1 MRHPQVLVVENEQIV
16 ALDLEVCLKS
26 IGCTVAAFAT
36 TGEEAVETA
45 CRLKPDVVLMDIRL
59 EGHLDGIQA
68 AESIRKEMN
77 VPLIF
82 LTAAG
87 DNETIGRAVRAE
99 PSSYLIKPFDEREL
113 AAALQ
118 LALHRR
124 GNQDRTRNG
133 DKQLPESSAGGQGA
147 PPASGMRIGALLLDL
162 AKRRVFLGQTEIA
175 LTKKEF
181 DILQCLARR
190 PGMPLSP
197 ETILTEV
204 WGPQFGHYTQA
215 LRVHVGH
222 LRKKMTPSSGIAIE
236 GVRGV
241 GYRLIENRLH

>member
-1 MRHPQVLVVENEQIV
+1 MSYPQVLVVENESIV
-16 ALDLEVCLKS
+16 ALDLEVCLQS
-26 IGCTVAAFAT
+26 MGCRVAAVAT

-59 EGHLDGIQA
+59 DGSFDGIDA
-68 AESIRKEMN
+68 AENIQKEMN

-87 DNETIGRAVRAE
+87 DNETIGRAVQTQ
-99 PSSYLIKPFDEREL
+99 PSGYLIKPFDEREL

-124 GNQDRTRNG
+124 GLQEDPRKRAQAT
-133 DKQLPESSAGGQGA
+133 SAGPLIRMGNLRLH
-147 PPASGMRIGALLLDL
+147 STE
-162 AKRRVFLGQTEIA
+162 RRVWIGQTEIP

-181 DILQCLARR
+181 DILQCLAQR
-190 PGMPLSP
+190 PGVPLSP
-197 ETILTEV
+197 EELLTKV
-204 WGPQFGHYTQA
+204 WGPQFSHYIQT
-215 LRVHVGH
+215 LRVHMGH
-222 LRKKMTPSSGIAIE
+222 LRKKISPSSGVLIE

-241 GYRLIENRLH
+241 GYRLIENRLN